1 MSEPNY
7 DDLCFDPEKA
17 KNDDLQTKL
26 LNTTILAYANYGLRT
41 ENEELSHQIFCLK
54 DELSVSKKREEI
66 AIACLCRLRE
76 QGNEEA
82 IQTLEELLVR

>member
-17 KNDDLQTKL
+17 KGDDLQTKL
-26 LNTTILAYANYGLRT
+26 QNATILAHANHGLRT
-41 ENEELSHQIFCLK
+41 ENEELIHQILCLK
-54 DELSVSKKREEI
+54 DEVSVSKKREDI
-66 AIACLCRLRE
+66 AVACLCRLRE

-82 IQTLEELLVR
+82 IKTLEELLVR